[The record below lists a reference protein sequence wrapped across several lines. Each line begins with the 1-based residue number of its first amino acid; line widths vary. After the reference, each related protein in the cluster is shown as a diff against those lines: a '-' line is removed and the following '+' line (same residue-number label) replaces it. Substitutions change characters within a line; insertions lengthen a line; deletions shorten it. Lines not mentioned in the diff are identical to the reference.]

1 MTKLLKQILE
11 QASRLPDEEQDSLA
25 AILMEEMAD
34 EARWAKAF
42 EESQGALEKLAQEA
56 LDEFRRGETT
66 PLEFDKKWCG
76 GVRRGSFGPASTRC
90 HWKFSNKRKKTTNT
104 GKPIRTIR
112 PLSLN
117 VSVRNCRSTP
127 YA

>member
-42 EESQGALEKLAQEA
+42 EQSQGALEKLAQEA
-56 LDEFRRGETT
+56 LGEFRRGETT
-66 PLEFDKKWCG
+66 LLKK
-76 GVRRGSFGPASTRC
+76 F
-90 HWKFSNKRKKTTNT
+90 
-104 GKPIRTIR
+104 
-112 PLSLN
+112 
-117 VSVRNCRSTP
+117 
-127 YA
+127 